1 MTLLTDEVRRYIGF
15 DTGPMTSSEPVEKG
29 AVRRFAQAIM
39 DEHPRYAAAQPGD
52 RFGGPVAPALY
63 PALMFRRPLGAPDP
77 LAHADDP
84 DYDGL
89 SLATSTGLPDL
100 PVPGRG
106 LVSAGAEA
114 EFYRYARH
122 GESVVQRSVYRDI
135 YERESKRGRL
145 LFTLIE
151 SEFRTADGELLLRFR
166 YRYVRR

>member
-1 MTLLTDEVRRYIGF
+1 MLLTDEVRRYIGF
-15 DTGPMTSSEPVEKG
+15 GAMTCSEPVEKG

-39 DEHPRYAAAQPGD
+39 DEDPKYAEGEPGD
-52 RFGGPVAPALY
+52 RFGGPIAPPLY
-63 PALMFRRPLGAPDP
+63 PALMFRRPLGTPDP
-77 LAHADDP
+77 LAHAADP

-100 PVPGRG
+100 PLRGHG

-122 GESVVQRSVYRDI
+122 GESVVQHSAYRDI
-135 YERESKRGRL
+135 YERESKNGQPL

-151 SEFRTADGELLLRFR
+151 SEFRTAEGELLLRFR